1 MDSSNEESGM
11 SKYTEEEISCEV
23 DDYDNI
29 SSDSNGADSVDSGDI
44 TNSSDVEEY
53 TLDRLHAEDSAENES
68 AKDSSDNQLEGS
80 NTMDTGDEDA

>member
-1 MDSSNEESGM
+1 M
-11 SKYTEEEISCEV
+11 SEYMEKEISSKV
-23 DDYDNI
+23 DDDDNI

-53 TLDRLHAEDSAENES
+53 TVDRLHAEDSAENES